1 MEPTIRQTSDI
12 KHELD
17 VALTSEELAP
27 YLDAAYREAQKNVS
41 LKGFRKG
48 KVPVQMIKKMYG
60 PALEQEAH
68 DEAIQKEFAKCA
80 DKLELRPIGQPM
92 ITRLDRTEDG
102 GLSFT
107 VAYEVMPEFQLGEY
121 KGLPAQRIYHITSE
135 EEIQNGLR
143 RFQEGQASLE
153 DAESIADE
161 NHSAVLDFVRLENG
175 EHLEEGAMR
184 DVPIYL
190 RRDDVN
196 QDLKASLLNTKLNDT
211 FTVDLPTGEDE
222 TMNTYEVNVKR
233 ISRVVIPELD
243 DQFAA
248 KILGEGNTMTELNDY
263 VRYSIES
270 DYEQRYSSMFRDELI
285 GKLVEKHEFQVPDA
299 FVGEVLRSFIEDMKK
314 GKNKQLPEDFDQQ
327 KFVLENRE
335 IAERTAK
342 WALIRDAIIA
352 HEDLQPDDADYE
364 GLAEIEVQRTGIPF
378 ETLLNYM
385 KNTDAVRDRILAEK
399 ALQLLEDYA
408 ITTEIEDREL
418 AAQQPPVSAEP
429 EPAPQKEEA
438 AEEQADTESK

>member
-1 MEPTIRQTSDI
+1 MESTIRQTSDI

-27 YLDAAYREAQKNVS
+27 YLNAAYREAQKNVS

-80 DKLELRPIGQPM
+80 QDLELRPIGQPV
-92 ITRLDRTEDG
+92 ITRLDRTENG
-102 GLSFT
+102 GISFT

-121 KGLPAQRIYHITSE
+121 RGISAQRIYHITSPE
-135 EEIQNGLR
+135 EVQDGLR

-153 DAESIADE
+153 DAESIADD

-175 EHLEEGAMR
+175 ERLEEGAMR

-190 RRDDVN
+190 RREDVN
-196 QDLKASLLNTKLNDT
+196 KELKASLLNTRVGDT
-211 FTVDLPTGEDE
+211 FTVELPTGENE
-222 TMNTYEVNVKR
+222 EMNTYEVNVKR
-233 ISRVVIPELD
+233 VSRVVMPELND
-243 DQFAA
+243 EFAA
-248 KILGEGNTMTELNDY
+248 KVLGEGNTMNELNDY

-270 DYEQRYSSMFRDELI
+270 EYEQRYSTMFRDELI
-285 GKLVEKHEFQVPDA
+285 GKLVESHPFQVPDA
-299 FVGEVLRSFIEDMKK
+299 FVGEVLRSFMEDMKK
-314 GKNKQLPEDFDQQ
+314 GKNKQLPENFDQQ
-327 KFVLENRE
+327 KFVQENRDM
-335 IAERTAK
+335 AERTAK
-342 WALIRDAIIA
+342 WALLRDAIIA
-352 HEDLQPDDADYE
+352 KEDLQPDDADYE
-364 GLAEIEVQRTGIPF
+364 GLAEIEAQRTGLPY

-418 AAQQPPVSAEP
+418 AARQPAPEAEP
-429 EPAPQKEEA
+429 EPEQQEETA
-438 AEEQADTESK
+438 SQEAETEKQ